1 MVFVNVKFG
10 KIFMICFDD
19 DFDDG
24 EIVIGGKLGVK
35 YVDIEKGVYNDKGEE
50 YLVLLWNVRLFWGD
64 NWFLVKYIWNKIIW
78 VCLFLLV
85 LMSLCIDILII
96 LSYDIYLLIIFF

>member
-10 KIFMICFDD
+10 KIFMISFDD

-35 YVDIEKGVYNDKGEE
+35 YVDIEKGVQNDKGEE
-50 YLVLLWNVRLFWGD
+50 YLVLL
-64 NWFLVKYIWNKIIW
+64 
-78 VCLFLLV
+78 
-85 LMSLCIDILII
+85 
-96 LSYDIYLLIIFF
+96 